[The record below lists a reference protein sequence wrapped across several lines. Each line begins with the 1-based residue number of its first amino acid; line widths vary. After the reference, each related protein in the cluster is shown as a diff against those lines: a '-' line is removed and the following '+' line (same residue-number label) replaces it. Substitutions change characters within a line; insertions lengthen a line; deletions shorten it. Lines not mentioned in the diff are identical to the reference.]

1 MQALSTYIHVDC
13 GHQHRIPPRF
23 APRQNGK
30 RICQIDWRSPEVL
43 LRLRSS
49 RSYRCPGNS
58 IQRKIWQKWCDCFC
72 AARVPK
78 TNSSPTAIAE
88 EPPTPIWEL
97 ILEQFKD
104 QLVIILL
111 GSAAISFVLALFE
124 EGGGWTA
131 FVDPAVVGLPIHK
144 TLQNLH

>member
-1 MQALSTYIHVDC
+1 MRKSRPPEKNMVAMVGQK
-13 GHQHRIPPRF
+13 IPLRRRAAKLTSF
-23 APRQNGK
+23 A
-30 RICQIDWRSPEVL
+30 
-43 LRLRSS
+43 
-49 RSYRCPGNS
+49 
-58 IQRKIWQKWCDCFC
+58 
-72 AARVPK
+72 
-78 TNSSPTAIAE
+78 AIAE

-131 FVDPAVVGLPIHK
+131 FVDPAVVRLPFLK
-144 TLQNLH
+144 WLLGCY